1 MTNLKVINIF
11 LKAIDNHSHLYIIEN
26 DSHYQYEIYLIDLK
40 KIMKKFIYSALLLIG
55 SLSVFAQSNDD
66 VEEVEVKGKVLY
78 VDQVNSLKPPVP
90 ILDVPQ
96 SVSVITDEEIKNQGF
111 REIADIIRYSPGV
124 NTSQGEGH
132 RDAVVFRGVRSTA
145 DFYQDGV
152 RDDVQYYRSL
162 YNVEQL
168 EILRGPNALLFGRGG
183 TGGLI
188 NRVSKK
194 AEIGEAFGS
203 FDFGADSFGAA
214 DLALDANFA
223 TSDTTA
229 VRLNLHTDQLAN
241 HRDFYEGERY
251 GINPTVKI
259 VAGDTTVDLSYEY
272 ADHERFID
280 RGIPTA
286 NNRPVES
293 LKDVVFGVEGLNL
306 QTLEASI
313 LRANVAHD
321 YSDSGKFN
329 MSLTSSDF
337 KKMYK
342 NLYAAGYDA
351 SANTVKLDGYLDPT
365 ERQNLI
371 LNANVV
377 NEFSNGSTSGT
388 LLVGLEFVDT
398 DNKNYRYNTYF
409 NNRAG
414 KDAGEPTDQQ
424 IFNITRPLNIA
435 KTSTGLDST
444 VDYTT
449 DLKSSSE
456 SDITVTSFYL
466 QGDIDFSD
474 NWKMIIGGRLDN
486 FDITVT
492 DVKKSQ
498 DQSRKDDM
506 FSPRLGVIYKPADNM
521 SLYVSY
527 SESFLPR
534 SGEQYKKLDASGA
547 ALDPDVF
554 KNTEIGYKYDIN
566 DALTFTA
573 AIFDSESTRAEKD
586 NDTGELNEVR
596 GLEVEGYEVELSG
609 DIDDQN
615 NLTFGYTS
623 LDGVTSKGTKQPREL
638 PNQML
643 SLWYSY
649 QANETFGF
657 GLGVTHQGE
666 SFIKDTTNGSTGPA
680 LPDYTRVDFA
690 MYINASDNDVV
701 RVHIENLTDELYFP
715 HSHSTHQAS
724 VGESLSARVS
734 YSRRF

>member
-1 MTNLKVINIF
+1 
-11 LKAIDNHSHLYIIEN
+11 
-26 DSHYQYEIYLIDLK
+26 
-40 KIMKKFIYSALLLIG
+40 MKKFIYTTLFLLG
-55 SLSVFAQSNDD
+55 SLSILAQNSDD

-78 VDQVNSLKPPVP
+78 VDQVNSLKPPLP

-96 SVSVITDEEIKNQGF
+96 SVSVITDDEIKNQGF
-111 REIADIIRYSPGV
+111 REIGDIIRYTPGV

-145 DFYQDGV
+145 DFYQDGI

-188 NRVSKK
+188 NRVTKK

-203 FDFGADSFGAA
+203 FDVGADSFGAA
-214 DLALDANFA
+214 DIAVDANFA
-223 TSDTTA
+223 TSENTA
-229 VRLNLHTDQLAN
+229 VRLNLHTDSLSN

-259 VAGDTTVDLSYEY
+259 QAGGTTVDLSYEY

-286 NNRPVES
+286 NNTPVES

-313 LRANVAHD
+313 LRANIAHD

-329 MSLTSSDF
+329 MSVTSSDF

-342 NLYAAGYDA
+342 NLYAAGYDGT
-351 SANTVKLDGYLDPT
+351 ANTVKLDGYLDPT

-377 NEFSNGSTSGT
+377 NEFNNGSTSGT
-388 LLVGLEFVDT
+388 VLVGLEFVDT
-398 DNKNYRYNTYF
+398 DNKNYRYNTFF

-414 KDAGEPTDQQ
+414 SDAGEPTDQQ
-424 IFNITRPLNIA
+424 IFNITRPLDISV
-435 KTSTGLDST
+435 TSTGLAST

-456 SDITVTSFYL
+456 SDITVTSLYL

-506 FSPRLGVIYKPADNM
+506 FSPRFGVIYKPADNM

-554 KNTEIGYKYDIN
+554 ENTEIGYKYDIN

-573 AIFDSESTRAEKD
+573 AIFDSKSTRAEKD
-586 NDTGELNEVR
+586 NETGEMNEVR
-596 GLEVEGYEVELSG
+596 GLEVEGVEIELSG

-638 PNQML
+638 PDQML

-649 QANETFGF
+649 QANERIGF

-666 SFIKDTTNGSTGPA
+666 SFIKDTSNGSTGPA

-690 MYINASDNDVV
+690 LYINASDNDVV
-701 RVHIENLTDELYFP
+701 RIHVENLTDELYFP

-724 VGESLSARVS
+724 VGESLNARIS

>member
-1 MTNLKVINIF
+1 
-11 LKAIDNHSHLYIIEN
+11 
-26 DSHYQYEIYLIDLK
+26 
-40 KIMKKFIYSALLLIG
+40 MKKFIYTTLFLLG
-55 SLSVFAQSNDD
+55 SLCTFAQNSDD

-78 VDQVNSLKPPVP
+78 VDQVNSLKPPLP

-96 SVSVITDEEIKNQGF
+96 SVSVITDDEIKNQGF
-111 REIADIIRYSPGV
+111 REIGDIIRYTPGV

-145 DFYQDGV
+145 DFYQDGI

-188 NRVSKK
+188 NRVTKK

-203 FDFGADSFGAA
+203 FDVGADSFGAA
-214 DLALDANFA
+214 DIAVDANFA
-223 TSDTTA
+223 TSENTA
-229 VRLNLHTDQLAN
+229 VRLNLHTDSLAN

-259 VAGDTTVDLSYEY
+259 QAGDTTVDLSYEY

-286 NNRPVES
+286 NNTPVES

-313 LRANVAHD
+313 LRANIAHD

-329 MSLTSSDF
+329 MSITSSDF

-342 NLYAAGYDA
+342 NLYAAGYDGT
-351 SANTVKLDGYLDPT
+351 ANTVKLDGYLDPT

-377 NEFSNGSTSGT
+377 NEFNNGSTSGT
-388 LLVGLEFVDT
+388 VLVGLEFVDT
-398 DNKNYRYNTYF
+398 DNKNYRYNTFF

-414 KDAGEPTDQQ
+414 SDAGEPTDQQ
-424 IFNITRPLNIA
+424 IFNITRPLDISV
-435 KTSTGLDST
+435 TSTGLAST

-456 SDITVTSFYL
+456 SDITVTSLYL
-466 QGDIDFSD
+466 QGEIDFSD

-506 FSPRLGVIYKPADNM
+506 FSPRFGVIYKPADNM

-554 KNTEIGYKYDIN
+554 ENTEIGYKYDIN

-573 AIFDSESTRAEKD
+573 AIFDSKSTRAEKD
-586 NDTGELNEVR
+586 NETGEMNEVR
-596 GLEVEGYEVELSG
+596 GLEVEGVEIELSG

-638 PNQML
+638 PDQML

-649 QANETFGF
+649 QANETIGF

-666 SFIKDTTNGSTGPA
+666 SFIKDTSNGSTGPA
-680 LPDYTRVDFA
+680 LPDFTRVDFA
-690 MYINASDNDVV
+690 LYINASDNDVV
-701 RVHIENLTDELYFP
+701 RIHVENLTDELYFP

-724 VGESLSARVS
+724 VGESLNARIS

>member
-1 MTNLKVINIF
+1 MKFFFYIVLF
-11 LKAIDNHSHLYIIEN
+11 LL
-26 DSHYQYEIYLIDLK
+26 
-40 KIMKKFIYSALLLIG
+40 G
-55 SLSVFAQSNDD
+55 SLSIFAQNSDD
-66 VEEVEVKGKVLY
+66 VEEVKVKGKVLY
-78 VDQVNSLKPPVP
+78 VDQVNSLKPPLP

-111 REIADIIRYSPGV
+111 REIGDIIRYTPGV

-145 DFYQDGV
+145 DFYQDGI

-188 NRVSKK
+188 NRVTKK
-194 AEIGEAFGS
+194 AEIGEAFG
-203 FDFGADSFGAA
+203 FLDVGADSFGAA
-214 DLALDANFA
+214 DIAVDANFA
-223 TSDTTA
+223 TSENTA
-229 VRLNLHTDQLAN
+229 VRLNLHTDSLAN

-259 VAGDTTVDLSYEY
+259 QAGDITVDLSYEY

-286 NNRPVES
+286 NNTPVES
-293 LKDVVFGVEGLNL
+293 LKDVVFGDEGLNL

-313 LRANVAHD
+313 LKANVAHA

-329 MSLTSSDF
+329 MSITSSDF

-342 NLYAAGYDA
+342 NLYAAGYDGIA
-351 SANTVKLDGYLDPT
+351 DTVKLDGYLDPT

-371 LNANVV
+371 LNANLV
-377 NEFSNGSTSGT
+377 NEFNNGSTSGT
-388 LLVGLEFVDT
+388 VLVGLEFVDT
-398 DNKNYRYNTYF
+398 DNKNYRYNTFF

-414 KDAGEPTDQQ
+414 KDVEEPTDQQ
-424 IFNITRPLNIA
+424 IFNITRPLDISV
-435 KTSTGLDST
+435 TSAGLAST

-456 SDITVTSFYL
+456 SDITVTSLYL

-492 DVKKSQ
+492 DIKKSQ

-506 FSPRLGVIYKPADNM
+506 FSPRFGVIYKPVDNM

-534 SGEQYKKLDASGA
+534 SGEQYKKLDASVA
-547 ALDPDVF
+547 ALDPDVYE
-554 KNTEIGYKYDIN
+554 NTEIGYKYDIN
-566 DALTFTA
+566 DVLIFSA
-573 AIFDSESTRAEKD
+573 AIFDSKSTRAEKD
-586 NDTGELNEVR
+586 NETGEMNEVR
-596 GLEVEGYEVELSG
+596 GLEVEGVEIELSG

-623 LDGVTSKGTKQPREL
+623 LNGVTSKGAKQPREL
-638 PNQML
+638 PDQML

-649 QANETFGF
+649 QANETIGF
-657 GLGVTHQGE
+657 GLGITHQGE
-666 SFIKDTTNGSTGPA
+666 SFIKDTSNGSTGPA

-690 MYINASDNDVV
+690 LYINASDNDVV
-701 RVHIENLTDELYFP
+701 RIHVENLSDELYFP

-724 VGESLSARVS
+724 VGESLSARIS

>member
-1 MTNLKVINIF
+1 MRFHQKYWKN
-11 LKAIDNHSHLYIIEN
+11 
-26 DSHYQYEIYLIDLK
+26 YEKIYLHYIV
-40 KIMKKFIYSALLLIG
+40 FIRIAVHICSKQRRRWRSWG
-55 SLSVFAQSNDD
+55 
-66 VEEVEVKGKVLY
+66 KGKVLY
-78 VDQVNSLKPPVP
+78 VDQVNSLKPPLP

-111 REIADIIRYSPGV
+111 REIGDIIRYTPGV

-145 DFYQDGV
+145 DFYQDGI

-188 NRVSKK
+188 NRVTKK

-203 FDFGADSFGAA
+203 FDVGADSFGAA
-214 DLALDANFA
+214 DIAVDANFA
-223 TSDTTA
+223 TSENTA
-229 VRLNLHTDQLAN
+229 VRLNLHTDSLAN

-259 VAGDTTVDLSYEY
+259 QAGDTTVDLSYEY

-286 NNRPVES
+286 NNTPVES

-313 LRANVAHD
+313 LRANIAHD

-329 MSLTSSDF
+329 MSVTSSDF

-342 NLYAAGYDA
+342 NLYAAGYDGT
-351 SANTVKLDGYLDPT
+351 ANTVKLDGYLDPT

-377 NEFSNGSTSGT
+377 NEFNNGSTSGT
-388 LLVGLEFVDT
+388 VLVGLEFVDT
-398 DNKNYRYNTYF
+398 DNKNYRYNTFF

-414 KDAGEPTDQQ
+414 SDAGEPTDQQ
-424 IFNITRPLNIA
+424 IFNITRPLDISV
-435 KTSTGLDST
+435 TSTGLAST

-456 SDITVTSFYL
+456 SDITVTSLYL

-506 FSPRLGVIYKPADNM
+506 FSPRFGVIYKPVDNM

-554 KNTEIGYKYDIN
+554 ENTEIGYKYDIN
-566 DALTFTA
+566 DALTFTT
-573 AIFDSESTRAEKD
+573 AIFDSKSTRAEKD
-586 NDTGELNEVR
+586 NETGEMNEVR
-596 GLEVEGYEVELSG
+596 GLEVEGVEIELSG

-638 PNQML
+638 PDQML

-649 QANETFGF
+649 QANERIGF

-666 SFIKDTTNGSTGPA
+666 SFIKDTSNGSTGPA

-690 MYINASDNDVV
+690 LYINASDNDVV
-701 RVHIENLTDELYFP
+701 RIHVENLTDELYFP

-724 VGESLSARVS
+724 VGESLNARIS